1 MRKSE
6 ITYLLLGSNMD
17 DRLAHLKN
25 AQSEIAKKIGTI
37 QGTSSYYE
45 SQAWGDSEQE
55 NYWNICLEVSTTLSA
70 EEVLTT
76 ALDIENALGRVR
88 TAQWS
93 PRTID
98 IDILFYGEKT
108 IKTKDLEVPHP
119 RIQERNF
126 VLIPMM
132 ELNGDFVHPVLQLPI
147 DELFFECNDPLEV
160 YLLEL

>member
-25 AQSEIAKKIGTI
+25 AQSEIAKRIGTI

-45 SQAWGDSEQE
+45 SQAWGDTLQE
-55 NYWNICLEVSTTLSA
+55 NYWNICLEVSTELTA
-70 EEVLTT
+70 EDVLAT
-76 ALDIENALGRVR
+76 ALSIEDALGRVR
-88 TAQWS
+88 TTQWAA
-93 PRTID
+93 RTID
-98 IDILFYGEKT
+98 IDVLFYGENV

>member
-1 MRKSE
+1 MEKLE
-6 ITYLLLGSNMD
+6 KVYLLLGSNMGE
-17 DRLAHLKN
+17 RLEHLKN
-25 AQSEIAKKIGTI
+25 AQSEISKRIGEI

-45 SQAWGDSEQE
+45 SQAWGDTNQE
-55 NYWNICLEVSTTLSA
+55 NYWNICLEVTTSLSA
-70 EEVLTT
+70 EDVLAA
-76 ALDIENALGRVR
+76 ALHIEDALGRTR
-88 TAQWS
+88 TTQWA

-98 IDILFYGEKT
+98 IDVLFYGEEI
-108 IKTKDLEVPHP
+108 IKSQNLEVPHP